1 MSNEIQVASQQ
12 RGLQLHTMDDI
23 YRFSQAV
30 VKSGLAAKGDT
41 AETVMVKIAMG
52 LEVGL
57 AAMQSVQNIAVINGK
72 PSVWGDAMPGLC
84 YASGLVE
91 ELAEWEEGEGD
102 NLTAYCR
109 AQRRG
114 QPPVTRSFSWS
125 DAKRAKLSSKSGPWQ
140 DYPRRMLQM
149 RARSFA
155 LRDAFPD
162 VLRGLIAV
170 EEARD
175 YPTQPYDADVK
186 AQPAEA
192 AAPPPPAASRAEPAT
207 QPEPDSLADP
217 KRVTD
222 RLAAYAALGYDEA
235 TVLKVAGVQG
245 REGITVG
252 KLNEL
257 REAYRELKTDGVA
270 TATTAAA
277 ADTAAESTTESATED
292 GATK

>member
-1 MSNEIQVASQQ
+1 MSNEIQVNSQQ

-23 YRFSQAV
+23 YRFAQAV

-57 AAMQSVQNIAVINGK
+57 AAMQAVQNISVINGR

-102 NLTAYCR
+102 TLTAYCR

-125 DAKRAKLSSKSGPWQ
+125 DAKRAKLTGKPGPWQ

-155 LRDAFPD
+155 LRDTFPD
-162 VLRGLIAV
+162 VLRGLIAA

-175 YPTQPYDADVK
+175 IPTQPYAADVK
-186 AQPAEA
+186 AQA
-192 AAPPPPAASRAEPAT
+192 AVPPPPAASRAEPAT
-207 QPEPDSLADP
+207 QTEPDSLADP

-222 RLAAYAALGYDEA
+222 MLAAYAALGYDEA
-235 TVLKVAGVQG
+235 TVLKIAGVQG
-245 REGITVG
+245 RENITVG

-257 REAYRELKTDGVA
+257 REAYRQLKTNGVA
-270 TATTAAA
+270 TATAAA
-277 ADTAAESTTESATED
+277 AEEE
-292 GATK
+292 ATK

>member
-162 VLRGLIAV
+162 VLRGLIAA

-192 AAPPPPAASRAEPAT
+192 AVPPPPAASRAEPAT
-207 QPEPDSLADP
+207 QPEPESEADP

-222 RLAAYAALGYDEA
+222 MLAAYQALGYDEA
-235 TVLKVAGVQG
+235 TVLEIAGVQG

-252 KLNEL
+252 KLGEL
-257 REAYRELKTDGVA
+257 REAYRKLKTDGVA
-270 TATTAAA
+270 TATTAADA
-277 ADTAAESTTESATED
+277 ATDAVTDATTQEEAT
-292 GATK
+292 T